1 MFFWGG
7 KFSQFLFNTSHA
19 KQMEKLLNLWMQNVH
34 FDIRARDTLTGSG
47 CRGGERRLLAEQVE
61 LSGFQTHFRM
71 LERQLELQPER
82 TEQQPMFPPQLE
94 QSLRMFVLFCLFVLS
109 YFFLRNLGLP
119 LKHTRRSET
128 QTVSLLV
135 AVAGEM

>member
-1 MFFWGG
+1 MCI
-7 KFSQFLFNTSHA
+7 STSGH
-19 KQMEKLLNLWMQNVH
+19 
-34 FDIRARDTLTGSG
+34 RTLRTGLG

-61 LSGFQTHFRM
+61 LSGFQTHLRM
-71 LERQLELQPER
+71 LERQLEPHPER

-94 QSLRMFVLFCLFVLS
+94 QSLRLFVFFVCLFCLI
-109 YFFLRNLGLP
+109 FLRNLGLP
-119 LKHTRRSET
+119 LKHTRCSET